1 MLEES
6 LLERESRNYVILIN
20 ECCSDYIRFIEW
32 EPRSCLFWFINT
44 RLQLPNHLWFII

>member
-1 MLEES
+1 MLEKS

-20 ECCSDYIRFIEW
+20 ECCLHSFYTMRILW
-32 EPRSCLFWFINT
+32 CGLLWFINT